1 MNKQLVKEAIIKTA
15 YDFLSFAQFVLIGL
29 SVILLVL
36 VYLVILLKA
45 PIVGI
50 IIFLIAIF
58 TLQVFKNMREM
69 E

>member
-1 MNKQLVKEAIIKTA
+1 MNKQLVKQAIIKTA

>member
-36 VYLVILLKA
+36 VYLVILIKA

-50 IIFLIAIF
+50 IIFVIGMF
-58 TLQVFKNMREM
+58 TLQVFKNMSDM

>member
-15 YDFLSFAQFVLIGL
+15 YDFLSFAQFVIIGL

-36 VYLVILLKA
+36 VYLVILIKA